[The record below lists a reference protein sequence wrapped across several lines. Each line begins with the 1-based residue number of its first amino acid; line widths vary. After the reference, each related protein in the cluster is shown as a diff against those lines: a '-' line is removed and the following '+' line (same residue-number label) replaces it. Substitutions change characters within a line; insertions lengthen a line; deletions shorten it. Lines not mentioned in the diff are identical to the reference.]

1 MKTTSAFL
9 VGSFFLFSACGE
21 EAPAPAEAPDAAE
34 EAQPAAAEE
43 LPTQIDAA
51 ALEDN
56 AKNITL
62 VPSPLETQRVLQ
74 EAGIEANLAENMSER
89 VIDPAETDIE
99 RVAVGTGVV
108 IADMLLTVS
117 TSTDEQLLGQ
127 LEQIKNGMTALK
139 GGSDITATI
148 DDISERIKAGAINRE
163 NLLKELDELS
173 GAIIP
178 ELEFEGQK
186 RVVPLIQAGSWLEGA
201 YLVASASKSADKI
214 GASDQILKQPDVV
227 GYFQEYTQK
236 QSEADAGSAYAVLAD
251 TLEKL
256 HALASKEEALV
267 VEDIDQVIS
276 LTNSVL
282 TLL

>member
-34 EAQPAAAEE
+34 EAHPAAAEE

-56 AKNITL
+56 AKNITV

-178 ELEFEGQK
+178 EL
-186 RVVPLIQAGSWLEGA
+186 
-201 YLVASASKSADKI
+201 
-214 GASDQILKQPDVV
+214 
-227 GYFQEYTQK
+227 
-236 QSEADAGSAYAVLAD
+236 
-251 TLEKL
+251 
-256 HALASKEEALV
+256 
-267 VEDIDQVIS
+267 
-276 LTNSVL
+276 
-282 TLL
+282 